1 MKITPAMIEAGVA
14 AMARAKRGRTVQDP
28 ELVTLVYTAMENRKA
43 VESREPKPTAKP
55 YEHQDW
61 PAWFHGP
68 TGGSRIFN
76 SAVEVPEG
84 WTAVPQT
91 PAAAEMSYVT
101 PDIIEKRK
109 PGRPKKEATA

>member
-14 AMARAKRGRTVQDP
+14 AMARAKRGPTQDP
-28 ELVTLVYTAMENRKA
+28 ALVTLIYTAMENRRSA
-43 VESREPKPTAKP
+43 ESREPKPTPKP

-68 TGGSRIFN
+68 TGDSRIFSN
-76 SAVEVPEG
+76 LEEVPEG

-91 PAAAEMSYVT
+91 PAAAEMAYIT
-101 PDIIEKRK
+101 PDLAKPKRAYVRRT
-109 PGRPKKEATA
+109 PA